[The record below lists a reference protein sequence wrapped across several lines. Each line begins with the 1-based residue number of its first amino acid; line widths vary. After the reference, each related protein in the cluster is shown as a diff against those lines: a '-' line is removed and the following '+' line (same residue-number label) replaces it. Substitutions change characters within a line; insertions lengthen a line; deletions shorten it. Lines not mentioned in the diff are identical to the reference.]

1 LLLRRRGPSLEGGIG
16 VLEDGDELL
25 EIGVQSLLGR
35 EENIQEAGNL
45 VANEAFDYVLVGRRC
60 RRRCRKIVGRKR
72 YGIGD
77 YDVSARLGGGGG
89 MKNRE
94 SSCGG

>member
-1 LLLRRRGPSLEGGIG
+1 MRRRGPSLEGDVG
-16 VLEDGDELL
+16 VLKDGDKFL

-35 EENIQEAGNL
+35 EENILETGNL
-45 VANEAFDYVLVGRRC
+45 VVDKAFDDVLVGRRC

-72 YGIGD
+72 YGIGN
-77 YDVSARLGGGGG
+77 YDVCARLGGEGGI
-89 MKNRE
+89 KNRE

>member
-1 LLLRRRGPSLEGGIG
+1 MRRRGPSLEGGVG
-16 VLEDGDELL
+16 VLKDGDEFL

-35 EENIQEAGNL
+35 EENIQETGNL
-45 VANEAFDYVLVGRRC
+45 VADKAFDDVLVGRRC

-72 YGIGD
+72 YGIGN
-77 YDVSARLGGGGG
+77 YDVSARLGGESGI
-89 MKNRE
+89 KNRE